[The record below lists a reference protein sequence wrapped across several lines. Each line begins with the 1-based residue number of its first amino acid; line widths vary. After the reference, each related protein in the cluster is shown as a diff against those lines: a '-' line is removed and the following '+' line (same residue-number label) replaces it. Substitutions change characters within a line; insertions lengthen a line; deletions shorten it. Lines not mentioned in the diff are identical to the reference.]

1 MRRHILDHPVSYYAI
16 FFTTRYLPIGL
27 CHALSKI
34 VVMIIYAFSRRDR
47 RGLARNLSLALNR
60 APGDKLIRKTVR
72 RNFLNYGHYMVDF
85 FLIPQLPAHKIG
97 RFFTH
102 IEGEEI
108 LRNALAQGRGAIL
121 VSAHVGNWEFGGTMM
136 RLADYPLAVVALAHN
151 TSATNALVNRIR
163 KDKGIKVIEMDQSPF
178 SAINVLRH
186 LRQNGVLATIGD
198 RDFFGRGVPIRFF
211 GRKVNF
217 PVGPVMA
224 AMNSGAA
231 LIPAFV
237 LRRPDGRYLGVL
249 EEAVPILTKNASDD
263 PVRENLERT
272 ARIFEKVIR
281 SYPDQW
287 YCPDPIS

>member
-1 MRRHILDHPVSYYAI
+1 MRRHILDHPASYYAI
-16 FFTTRYLPIGL
+16 FLTTRYLPIGL

-60 APGDKLIRKTVR
+60 TPEDKVIRKTVR

-85 FLIPQLPAHKIG
+85 FLIPQLPVHKI
-97 RFFTH
+97 RRCFAH
-102 IEGEEI
+102 IEGEEN
-108 LRNALAQGRGAIL
+108 LRNALARGRGAIL
-121 VSAHVGNWEFGGTMM
+121 ISAHVGNWEFGGTMM

-151 TSATNALVNRIR
+151 TATTNALVNRIR

-178 SAINVLRH
+178 SAIHVLRH

-198 RDFFGRGVPIRFF
+198 REVFGRGIPTRFF
-211 GRKVNF
+211 GREVNF
-217 PVGPVMA
+217 PAGPVMA
-224 AMNSGAA
+224 AMKSGAA

-237 LRRPDGRYLGVL
+237 LRRADGRYFGVL
-249 EEAVPILTKNASDD
+249 EEAISISTEKESSD

-272 ARIFEKVIR
+272 ARVFEKVIR